1 MTDQPTDQAND
12 QMVDADQP
20 HDAGDQPATDQ
31 LTTPAMVSLDD
42 AALTL
47 GITVNA
53 VRQRI
58 KRGTLI
64 GIKTDA
70 GWLVDMVAT
79 NQESGT
85 DRPTRRPTNHTSSAT
100 DHRPTIDLAPMV
112 NHIATLEDQLQ
123 RLTEASTMWQI
134 RARQAEEQ
142 LKALTAG
149 ESEPAS
155 SQGSPTIDAQT
166 FRSLQASDEAR
177 TGIWAWVKQLW
188 GSEGASEAQRP
199 PGKP

>member
-1 MTDQPTDQAND
+1 MNDQPTDQAND

-31 LTTPAMVSLDD
+31 PTTSDLVSLED

-58 KRGTLI
+58 KRGTLT

-85 DRPTRRPTNHTSSAT
+85 DRPTTRPTNHTAPPT

-112 NHIATLEDQLQ
+112 NHIATLEEQVQ
-123 RLTEASTMWQI
+123 RLTEASTMWQV

-142 LKALTAG
+142 LLQLTAG
-149 ESEPAS
+149 EGELAS
-155 SQGSPTIDAQT
+155 SQDSPTIDAQP
-166 FRSLQASDEAR
+166 FRPLQAIDEAP
-177 TGIWAWVKQLW
+177 TGIRSWMKRLW
-188 GSEGASEAQRP
+188 RS
-199 PGKP
+199 

>member
-1 MTDQPTDQAND
+1 MTDQPND
-12 QMVDADQP
+12 QPQEAVVDDDQP
-20 HDAGDQPATDQ
+20 TDRPPGHVDQPATDQ
-31 LTTPAMVSLDD
+31 PTTPALVSLED
-42 AALTL
+42 AADTL

-85 DRPTRRPTNHTSSAT
+85 DRPTTRPTNQAAPAT
-100 DHRPTIDLAPMV
+100 DHRPTIALTPMV
-112 NHIATLEDQLQ
+112 NHIAVLEEQVQ
-123 RLTEASTMWQI
+123 RLTESNTMWQI

-142 LKALTAG
+142 LLQLTAG

-155 SQGSPTIDAQT
+155 SQDSPTIDAQT
-166 FRSLQASDEAR
+166 FRPLQASDEAP
-177 TGIWAWVKQLW
+177 TGIWAWVKRLW
-188 GSEGASEAQRP
+188 RP
-199 PGKP
+199 